1 MSKGFREH
9 GTPLTWH
16 GLNVKVDKTHPCM
29 YNVCFQKI
37 SLRKNLQKIHA

>member
-9 GTPLTWH
+9 GIPLSWH
-16 GLNVKVDKTHPCM
+16 GLNVKTHTCM

-37 SLRKNLQKIHA
+37 SLQKNLQKIHA